1 MKVSLDQY
9 CPVKNFKVVEDE
21 YGIPY
26 SCTLNQADVLLNCN
40 KSYVIQLINRDRE
53 IFVIYSRFGRVGQ
66 IGSMSTDIF
75 IDFEKA
81 KQEFQNQF
89 KDKTG
94 ILWNDRHKD
103 QVIDGKYRY
112 VMMKYE
118 DNEDEVEN
126 EIELERGVLD
136 LLDIIYDP
144 ALYNSTSRYNID
156 TEKLPLGS
164 LSINQINKAFGIIR
178 EISDLVNRSID
189 PNAHEILKI
198 AQLSSM
204 FYTLIPS
211 VQSKIKP
218 IIDKETINDKIS
230 LLELLQNMYCM
241 SKNIGKGIAD
251 KYFNLD
257 ANIKQVSDQ
266 TVLNVVDQYLTVNRG
281 KTHGIRLKL
290 KTLYEVGKPREKQ
303 NFLKWNGLHN
313 KQLLWH
319 GTRLANA
326 VGIISRGL
334 CLNPTGVYTTGKMF
348 GNGLYFANSSTK
360 SANYMGITNG
370 VGIMFLC
377 EVALGNM
384 YERIACEYITELPS
398 GKHSTKGLGTQTPEE
413 NNIKLNGIK
422 VPIGKLVNSNVSS
435 SLNYDEFIVYD
446 QTQVKLKYI
455 VLVEV

>member
-1 MKVSLDQY
+1 MTKVKIDPY
-9 CPVKNFKVVEDE
+9 YPVKSFKVVENN
-21 YGIPY
+21 GIPY
-26 SCTLNQADVLLNCN
+26 SCVLNQADVLLNCN
-40 KSYVIQLINRDRE
+40 KSYVIQLVQRDRE
-53 IFVIYSRFGRVGQ
+53 IYVLYSRFGRVGQ
-66 IGSMSTDIF
+66 IGSMNTDIF
-75 IDFEKA
+75 VDFESA
-81 KQEFQNQF
+81 KKEFQNQF

-94 ILWNDRHKD
+94 ITWDDRHQD

-118 DNEDEVEN
+118 DNEEEEN
-126 EIELERGVLD
+126 NSVELEKGVLD

-144 ALYNSTSRYNID
+144 TLYSSANRYNID

-164 LSINQINKAFGIIR
+164 LSINQINKAFDIIG
-178 EISDLVNRSID
+178 EISDLVEA
-189 PNAHEILKI
+189 PNNFTKI
-198 AQLSSM
+198 AELSSL

-218 IIDKETINDKIS
+218 IQDRETINDKIS

-241 SKNIGKGIAD
+241 SKNIGKGVAD

-257 ANIKQVSDQ
+257 ANINHVTDP
-266 TVLNVVDQYLTVNRG
+266 TTLNIINEYLITNRG
-281 KTHGIRLKL
+281 KTHSIKLKL
-290 KTLYEVGKPREKQ
+290 RSVYEVNKPREKQ

-360 SANYMGITNG
+360 SANYMGITRG
-370 VGIMFLC
+370 MGIMFLC

-384 YERIACEYITELPS
+384 YERSACEYITELPS

-413 NNIKLNGIK
+413 SNIELEGTK
-422 VPIGKLVNSNVSS
+422 VPIGKLVGSNVSS

>member
-1 MKVSLDQY
+1 MTKVKLDQY
-9 CPVKNFKVVEDE
+9 CPVKAFKVMEENGV
-21 YGIPY
+21 PY
-26 SCTLNQADVLLNCN
+26 SCVLNQADVLLNCN
-40 KSYVIQLINRDRE
+40 KSYVIQLIHRERE
-53 IFVIYSRFGRVGQ
+53 IYVIYSRFGRVGQ
-66 IGSMSTDIF
+66 TGSMNADIF
-75 IDFEKA
+75 VDFESA
-81 KQEFQNQF
+81 KKEFQTQF

-94 ILWNDRHKD
+94 INWNDRHED
-103 QVIDGKYRY
+103 EVIDGKYRY
-112 VMMKYE
+112 IMMKYE
-118 DNEDEVEN
+118 DKEEEHNEVE
-126 EIELERGVLD
+126 LEKNVID
-136 LLDIIYDP
+136 LLNIIYDP
-144 ALYNSTSRYNID
+144 ELYNSATRYNID

-164 LSINQINKAFGIIR
+164 LSINQINKAFDIIK
-178 EISDLVNRSID
+178 EISNLINTDSDSNF
-189 PNAHEILKI
+189 NKI
-198 AQLSSM
+198 AELSSR

-218 IIDKETINDKIS
+218 IEDTETINDKIS

-241 SKNIGKGIAD
+241 SKNIGKGVAD

-257 ANIKQVSDQ
+257 ANIKSVDDL
-266 TVLNVVDQYLTVNRG
+266 TTLNTINEYLTNNRG
-281 KTHGIRLKL
+281 KTHSIKLKL
-290 KTLYEVGKPREKQ
+290 NRVYEVNKPREKQ

-360 SANYMGITNG
+360 SANYMGITRG
-370 VGIMFLC
+370 IGIMFLC

-384 YERIACEYITELPS
+384 YERTSCEYITELPS
-398 GKHSTKGLGTQTPEE
+398 GKHSTKGLGTQTPEDS
-413 NNIKLNGIK
+413 NIELDGIK
-422 VPIGKLVNSNVSS
+422 VPIGKLVNSNITS

-446 QTQVKLKYI
+446 HTQVKLKYI

>member
-1 MKVSLDQY
+1 MTKVKIDPY
-9 CPVKNFKVVEDE
+9 YPVKSFKVVENN
-21 YGIPY
+21 GIPY
-26 SCTLNQADVLLNCN
+26 SCVLNQADVLLNCN
-40 KSYVIQLINRDRE
+40 KSYVIQLVQRDRE
-53 IFVIYSRFGRVGQ
+53 IYVLYSRFGRVGQ
-66 IGSMSTDIF
+66 IGSMNTDIF
-75 IDFEKA
+75 VDFESA
-81 KQEFQNQF
+81 KKEFQNQF

-94 ILWNDRHKD
+94 ITWDDRHQD

-118 DNEDEVEN
+118 DNKEEEN
-126 EIELERGVLD
+126 NSVELEKDVLD

-144 ALYNSTSRYNID
+144 TLYSSANRYNID

-164 LSINQINKAFGIIR
+164 LSINQINKAFDIIG
-178 EISDLVNRSID
+178 EISDLVEA
-189 PNAHEILKI
+189 PNNFTKI
-198 AQLSSM
+198 AELSSL

-218 IIDKETINDKIS
+218 IQDRETINDKIS

-241 SKNIGKGIAD
+241 SKNIGKGVAD

-257 ANIKQVSDQ
+257 ANINHVTDP
-266 TVLNVVDQYLTVNRG
+266 TTLNIINEYLITNRG
-281 KTHGIRLKL
+281 KTHSIKLKL
-290 KTLYEVGKPREKQ
+290 RSVYEVNKPREKQ

-360 SANYMGITNG
+360 SANYMGITRG
-370 VGIMFLC
+370 MGIMFLC

-384 YERIACEYITELPS
+384 YERSACEYITELPS

-413 NNIKLNGIK
+413 SNIELEGTK
-422 VPIGKLVNSNVSS
+422 VPIGKLVGSNVSS